1 MAVPSDSQRTR
12 KTCLAWLLLGMICTV
27 RAGGFEPLAPSGA
40 KPTPGVGQATP
51 PGRQILEAVF
61 PVYTPSMSPGRIPL
75 RQSRLP
81 KGWRGRPLAI
91 VGDDR
96 LSWRWLDTH
105 ARQLQALGARVLVAE
120 VTSQTRFMAM
130 ARAFPGLRLAPAP
143 ADELAKAFG
152 LTHWPVL
159 ISREWIEQ

>member
-1 MAVPSDSQRTR
+1 MGSDGRINPGA
-12 KTCLAWLLLGMICTV
+12 LAWWLLLGICAAS
-27 RAGGFEPLAPSGA
+27 AGGFEPLAPSGA
-40 KPTPGVGQATP
+40 KPAPGVGQAAP

-61 PVYTPSMSPGRIPL
+61 PVHTPSMSPGRLPL

-96 LSWRWLDTH
+96 LSWRWLGTH
-105 ARQLQALGARVLVAE
+105 ACQLRALGARVLVAE
-120 VTSQTRFMAM
+120 VTSQARFMTM

-143 ADELAKAFG
+143 AGELAKAFG